1 MLVVNFLFSLTLI
14 FSCFIIFSRNAMMSK
29 LSFILVV
36 LIVCFLLTY
45 LELEFIIFSY
55 LLIYI
60 GAICVLFLLVIKML
74 QMDYTS
80 SKNIWWQVSLLDS
93 FFYGIFV
100 FKLYYFF
107 SCLNSIFCSS
117 CCNISKEYFVMLD
130 SNSFSNSV
138 VVMGDC
144 SVFLTLF
151 VTDIFLFI
159 ILSFILVFAMV
170 GSIALCY
177 KLDYVKGE

>member
-1 MLVVNFLFSLTLI
+1 
-14 FSCFIIFSRNAMMSK
+14 
-29 LSFILVV
+29 
-36 LIVCFLLTY
+36 
-45 LELEFIIFSY
+45 
-55 LLIYI
+55 
-60 GAICVLFLLVIKML
+60 
-74 QMDYTS
+74 
-80 SKNIWWQVSLLDS
+80 
-93 FFYGIFV
+93 
-100 FKLYYFF
+100 
-107 SCLNSIFCSS
+107 
-117 CCNISKEYFVMLD
+117 MLD